1 MLERQQKAGD
11 ILNPI
16 SENVQRILKE
26 RGLKKGAFAE
36 KAGYTLQQFSRMMT
50 GRAKIYWDDVLRLAN
65 ALGVTPNELYGIT
78 RKELIHECNKD
89 D

>member
-1 MLERQQKAGD
+1 MN
-11 ILNPI
+11 II
-16 SENVQRILKE
+16 TENVLRILKE

-50 GRAKIYWDDVLRLAN
+50 GRARIYWDDVLRLAE
-65 ALGVTPNELYGIT
+65 ALDVTPNDLYGIT
-78 RKELIHECNKD
+78 RKEFTYECTKD